1 MKRLLL
7 TASTVVLFASPAYG
21 QTMDDIQAAASEAC
35 MDIYD
40 PSSHI
45 VAACRKFTGSNI
57 IVTGNRIGV
66 VEKRYSTAPAT
77 VLNSGEIQARGH
89 AYVAD
94 LLRSIAGVSIN
105 RSGPAGGLTQL
116 RLRGTEGNH
125 VLVLVDGIEVSN
137 PNTGEFD
144 FASLRAADVMRVEV
158 LRGEQSAL
166 WGSDAI
172 GGVVNIITRS
182 GSYTKDFRMSVEA
195 GSFGT
200 LEGQVSGN
208 VPINFGDI
216 DALHVAE
223 LSINGNA
230 FTTKGYDV
238 SGLGGEKDGAE
249 SRNIN
254 IGINDIWV
262 GKFGGMHLSGKFSAG
277 TAIAEFDA
285 DTDFNGRLDNTE
297 AQTETGT
304 KSARITARFEM
315 AGLKNL
321 INLSLSETEQ
331 VTTGTSFQN
340 DTKGK
345 RLQANWA
352 ASKSWD
358 FHKLTLLSEI
368 EEESFSNFGG
378 NFGGQNQSNSI
389 SNKALAADYSYRKDK
404 ITITGS
410 ARQDFNGR
418 FDDSLT
424 WRAGAG
430 YAFYGLRGRVRA
442 SVGTGVKNPTMTELF
457 GFFPA
462 SFIPNPDLIPEK
474 SLGYNIGYDQRI
486 GDFNLSVD
494 YFRSDL
500 EDEILTV
507 FNPDFTST
515 VVNSANDSKREGV
528 ELEARGS
535 LGDDI
540 DVRASATFLD
550 AKENGVREVRRPE
563 FLASA
568 TATWTP
574 TEQLSFTLSADHTG
588 SQIDTDFATFSRVE
602 LPAFTLVGLNAQWN
616 VNDIVTFSL
625 RGDNLLDEDY
635 QEVVGYKSQGR
646 GIYAGFAAD
655 F

>member
-7 TASTVVLFASPAYG
+7 SAAAVALFVSPAYG
-21 QTMDDIQAAASEAC
+21 QTMGDIHTAASEEC
-35 MDIYD
+35 MKYYD
-40 PSSHI
+40 PNDHI
-45 VAACRKFTGSNI
+45 VTTCRPFTGSNI

-77 VLNSGEIQARGH
+77 VLNSGEIKARGN

-144 FASLRAADVMRVEV
+144 FASLRAADVVRVEV

-182 GSYTKDFRMSVEA
+182 GSYTEGLRMSVEA

-200 LEGQVSGN
+200 LEGQISGV
-208 VPINFGDI
+208 VPIYFGEDGSVT
-216 DALHVAE
+216 DGV
-223 LSINGNA
+223 LSINGNT

-254 IGINDIWV
+254 IGINDFV
-262 GKFGGMHLSGKFSAG
+262 FGDFGEIQLSGKFSAG
-277 TAIAEFDA
+277 TAIAEFDS

-297 AQTETGT
+297 AQSETDT
-304 KSARITARFEM
+304 MAARITARIEM

-321 INLSLSETEQ
+321 INLSLSNTEQ
-331 VTTGTSFQN
+331 VTTGTGFQN

-358 FHKLTLLSEI
+358 FHKLTVLGEI

-378 NFGGQNQSNSI
+378 TFGGQNQSNSI
-389 SNKALAADYSYRKDK
+389 SNKALAADYRYTKDK

-410 ARQDFNGR
+410 ARQDINGR

-430 YAFYGLRGRVRA
+430 YNFYPLAGRVRA
-442 SVGTGVKNPTMTELF
+442 SIGTGVKNPTMTELF
-457 GFFPA
+457 GFFPG

-486 GDFNLSVD
+486 AGFNLSID

-500 EDEILTV
+500 EDEIFTV
-507 FNPDFTST
+507 FNPNFTST
-515 VVNSANDSKREGV
+515 VRNRTTKSKREGV
-528 ELEARGS
+528 ELEARGA
-535 LGDDI
+535 LGDSI

-574 TEQLSFTLSADHTG
+574 TDALSFTLSADHTG

-602 LPAFTLVGLNAQWN
+602 LPAFTLVGLNAQWS
-616 VNDIVTFSL
+616 VSDIVTLSV

-635 QEVVGYKSQGR
+635 QEVVGYQSQGR
-646 GIYAGFAAD
+646 GVYAGFSAD